1 MLSPLSSG
9 NSMSSVFALHRTQ
22 RAMNTIFERLSS
34 GRRINSGKD
43 DPAGL
48 IASER
53 LASEI
58 KSLEAQNRSIQRAD
72 ANARISEGHAV
83 EVSAMLSE
91 MRGLVIAGANTAGMS
106 DAERAA
112 NQMQIDSLA
121 VSISRFTDN
130 AVTSLDGF
138 NMPNGGNA
146 IVEAQFVQAQAGV
159 MSLVSG
165 GANDLASGNFEA
177 ADAALSTAITAVV
190 TGRGRIGGYQKD
202 VLMPTLRSN
211 RVTLENLSESRSLI
225 ADTDFAV
232 EMSNLN
238 RNQVL
243 MAAGIK
249 ALVLTQQQ
257 PRSVLALLGL

>member
-9 NSMSSVFALHRTQ
+9 NSLSAIFALHRTQ
-22 RAMNTIFERLSS
+22 RSMDTVFARLSS
-34 GRRINSGKD
+34 GRRINSGRD

-72 ANARISEGHAV
+72 ANARIAEGHAV
-83 EVSAMLSE
+83 EVSSMLTE

-121 VSISRFTDN
+121 VSINRFTDN
-130 AVTSLDGF
+130 AVASLDGF

-177 ADAALSTAITAVV
+177 ADAALSTAITAVA

-211 RVTLENLSESRSLI
+211 RITLENLSESRSLI

>member
-9 NSMSSVFALHRTQ
+9 NSLSALFSLQRTQ
-22 RAMNTIFERLSS
+22 RSMATSLARLAS
-34 GRRINSGKD
+34 GRRINSGRD

-53 LASEI
+53 LSAEI

-72 ANARISEGHAV
+72 ANARIAEGHAV
-83 EVSAMLSE
+83 EVSSMLIE
-91 MRGLVIAGANTAGMS
+91 MRGLVVASANSAGMS

-121 VSISRFTDN
+121 GSITRFTDN
-130 AVTSLDGF
+130 AVDSLDGF

-146 IVEAQFVQAQAGV
+146 VVEGEFVQAQAGA
-159 MSLVSG
+159 MSVVTG

-177 ADAALSTAITAVV
+177 ADAALSAAITAVA
-190 TGRGRIGGYQKD
+190 TGRGRIGGFQKD

-211 RVTLENLSESRSLI
+211 RVALENLTESRSRI
-225 ADTDFAV
+225 VDTDFAV

-238 RNQVL
+238 RGQLLTVAGMKVL
-243 MAAGIK
+243 
-249 ALVLTQQQ
+249 ALVQQQ
-257 PRSVLALLGL
+257 PRSVLALLRS

>member
-1 MLSPLSSG
+1 MDT
-9 NSMSSVFALHRTQ
+9 VFA
-22 RAMNTIFERLSS
+22 RLSS
-34 GRRINSGKD
+34 GRRINSGRD

-72 ANARISEGHAV
+72 ANARIAEGHAV
-83 EVSAMLSE
+83 EVSSMLTE
-91 MRGLVIAGANTAGMS
+91 MRGLVIAGTNTAGMS

-121 VSISRFTDN
+121 VSISRFTDY

-146 IVEAQFVQAQAGV
+146 IVETQFVQAQAGV

-177 ADAALSTAITAVV
+177 ADAALSTAITAVA

-211 RVTLENLSESRSLI
+211 RITLENLSESRSLI

>member
-1 MLSPLSSG
+1 MDT
-9 NSMSSVFALHRTQ
+9 VFA
-22 RAMNTIFERLSS
+22 RLSS

-72 ANARISEGHAV
+72 ANARIAEGHAV
-83 EVSAMLSE
+83 EVSSMLTE

-177 ADAALSTAITAVV
+177 ADAALSTAITAVA
-190 TGRGRIGGYQKD
+190 TGRGRIGGYQKN

-211 RVTLENLSESRSLI
+211 RITLENLSESRSLI

>member
-1 MLSPLSSG
+1 MDT
-9 NSMSSVFALHRTQ
+9 VFA
-22 RAMNTIFERLSS
+22 RLSS

-72 ANARISEGHAV
+72 ANARIAEGHAV
-83 EVSAMLSE
+83 EVSSMLTE

-121 VSISRFTDN
+121 VSISRFTNN

-177 ADAALSTAITAVV
+177 ADAALSTAITAVA

-211 RVTLENLSESRSLI
+211 RITLENLSESRSLI

>member
-1 MLSPLSSG
+1 MLSPVSLG
-9 NSMSSVFALHRTQ
+9 NSLPAIFALQRTQ
-22 RAMNTIFERLSS
+22 RSMDTVLARLSS

-58 KSLEAQNRSIQRAD
+58 RSLEAQNRSIQRAD
-72 ANARISEGHAV
+72 ANARIAEGHAV
-83 EVSAMLSE
+83 EVSSMLIE
-91 MRGLVIAGANTAGMS
+91 MRGLVIASANTAGMS

-121 VSISRFTDN
+121 VSITRFTNN
-130 AVTSLDGF
+130 AVDSLDGF
-138 NMPNGGNA
+138 NMPNDGNA
-146 IVEAQFVQAQAGV
+146 IVEGQFVQAQAGAI
-159 MSLVSG
+159 SLMSG
-165 GANDLASGNFEA
+165 GANDLASGNFAA
-177 ADAALSTAITAVV
+177 ADAALSAAITAVA
-190 TGRGRIGGYQKD
+190 TGRGRIGGFQKD

-211 RVTLENLSESRSLI
+211 GVALENLSESRSRI

-238 RNQVL
+238 RNQIL

-249 ALVLTQQQ
+249 VLVLSQQQ